1 MGPWFLSYMVPDRTD
16 SYPRERR
23 RYQSGVDPIT
33 ALGIL
38 GTDVILPMLA
48 AQFEFTLGRG
58 AKCNL
63 RVDRKYLAAIHA
75 RIERIPVSSHATIRV
90 TDVSSG
96 KNDIVYN
103 EVASKEFAI
112 GAGEWFQIGDTRY
125 YALNEEMWLA
135 WPNVME
141 ILGIRH
147 IAATTDLLVTAVREP
162 TRHVLLL
169 GELGSEQERLGRLIH
184 QVSRRRHN
192 QFHALPELPELNGTR
207 RHGLQDACG
216 GTVLVPLY
224 QRGKLHERI
233 VAMLTNPGADLRLI
247 ICARSLDKVDASFP
261 SDLVHDAKKI
271 EISPLR
277 QRKNEIPELLD
288 QWSVA
293 DRSPLRFATL
303 RGELRDGILA
313 YGWPENLRELRA
325 LACILTLLAHCRSL
339 RQATKEFQISRG
351 TLRGWSRKLNTT
363 IKFPLISHSM

>member
-1 MGPWFLSYMVPDRTD
+1 MVPDRTD
-16 SYPRERR
+16 SYPRDRR
-23 RYQSGVDPIT
+23 RYQSVVDPIT
-33 ALGIL
+33 ALGVL
-38 GTDVILPMLA
+38 GTDIILPMLA
-48 AQFEFTLGRG
+48 AQSEFTLGRG
-58 AKCNL
+58 AACDL

-75 RIERIPVSSHATIRV
+75 RIGRIPVSSHATIRV

-125 YALNEEMWLA
+125 YALNEEMRLA

-141 ILGIRH
+141 ILGIRD
-147 IAATTDLLVTAVREP
+147 IAATSDLLVAGVRDS

-169 GELGSEQERLGRLIH
+169 GEPGSELERLGRLIH
-184 QVSRRRHN
+184 QVSHRRHN
-192 QFHALPELPELNGTR
+192 QFHALPELPALNDTR
-207 RHGLQDACG
+207 RHDLHDARG

-233 VAMLTNPGADLRLI
+233 VAMLTNPDAGLCLI
-247 ICARSLDKVDASFP
+247 ISARSLDKVDASFP

-293 DRSPLRFATL
+293 DRSSLRFTNL
-303 RGELRDGILA
+303 RDELRDSILSYA
-313 YGWPENLRELRA
+313 WPENLRELRIFA
-325 LACILTLLAHCRSL
+325 TILIQLAHCRSPH
-339 RQATKEFQISRG
+339 QATKEFQISRG
-351 TLRGWSRKLNTT
+351 TLRGWGKKLNTI
-363 IKFPLISHSM
+363 IKLPLTKPTNRTP